1 MDEYIREDYINAL
14 AELYMELLDE
24 RKAARVARQMLAE
37 ERANVNRLSA
47 RVRELEEKYGKA
59 AE

>member
-1 MDEYIREDYINAL
+1 MDEYTRDDYIAAL
-14 AELYMELLDE
+14 AGLYMELLDE
-24 RKAARVARQMLAE
+24 RRISQQARQMLSE

-47 RVRELEEKYGKA
+47 RVRELEAKYGV

>member
-1 MDEYIREDYINAL
+1 MDEYIRENYTNAL

-24 RKAARVARQMLAE
+24 RKAARVARQMLSE

-47 RVRELEEKYGKA
+47 RVRELEAKYGKA